1 MTPHNSVSC
10 SDFRENAMRDLLSD
24 LENGTPQEQD
34 PIRRAQSSFKRDM
47 ARRFYK
53 DVTVDDAPDGFIVK
67 LDGRELKTPSRGLFH
82 LPSRELAEAVAREW
96 DAQVTHIDP
105 GSMPLTRILNTAL
118 DGVVHVKDQVRQE
131 ILAYGGTDL
140 LCYRAAVPEVLVAAQ
155 NEKWTPFL
163 EWIETTHGAR
173 FALAEGVM
181 HVDQPEETTSILAG
195 LLAARESAIGLAALH
210 VTTSLTGSLILSL
223 ALLDGA
229 AAPDDVWAAA
239 HVDEDWNISQWGED
253 AEAVRR
259 RAVRKQEFDVA
270 CLALKTSSI

>member
-1 MTPHNSVSC
+1 
-10 SDFRENAMRDLLSD
+10 MRDLLSD
-24 LENGTPQEQD
+24 LENGTPQEKD
-34 PIRRAQSSFKRDM
+34 PIRRAQSAFKRDM

-53 DVTVDDAPDGFIVK
+53 EVTVEAVADGFLIK

-82 LPSRELAEAVAREW
+82 LPSQELADAVAREW
-96 DAQVTHIDP
+96 DAQETHIDP

-118 DGVVHVKDQVRQE
+118 DGVVHVKDDVRQE
-131 ILAYGGTDL
+131 ILAYGDTDL
-140 LCYRAAVPEVLVAAQ
+140 LCYRASSPEGLVAAQ

-163 EWIETTHGAR
+163 TWMEETHGAR

-181 HVDQPEETTSILAG
+181 HVEQPEETKSILAG

-210 VTTSLTGSLILSL
+210 VATSLTGSLIMAL
-223 ALLDGA
+223 ALLEGA
-229 AAPDDVWAAA
+229 TEPDEVWAAA

-253 AEAVRR
+253 AEAARR

-270 CLALKTSSI
+270 CLALRTSSI